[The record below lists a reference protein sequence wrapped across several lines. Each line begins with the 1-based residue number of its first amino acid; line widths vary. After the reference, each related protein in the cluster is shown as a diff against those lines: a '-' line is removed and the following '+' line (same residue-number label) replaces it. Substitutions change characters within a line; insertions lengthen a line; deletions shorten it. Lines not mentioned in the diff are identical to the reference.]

1 MEFQTLPQRE
11 YKDRLFKAIFG
22 RDTEESKRWRLEL
35 YNALNGTDYADP
47 NELKLTTIE
56 NFIYITMKNDVSFLL
71 DSQMNLYEQQSTFNP
86 NMPLRGFLYFSQL
99 YLSYLNDK
107 DVDIFGK
114 NLVKIPTPRF
124 LVFYNGDNELPDI
137 TKFRL
142 SDAFIKPDK
151 DAENA
156 RDFEWTATV
165 VNINKNCNKT
175 LHKKCVSLYHYS
187 SFVARVKDNSAAGM
201 DKRSAVENAVDFAIA
216 NNYLDGFFKRQRED
230 IIMFS
235 MTEFDQEAYDRHR
248 RREGYEDGL
257 EEGIHQK
264 AVEAAINLLKMGVGT
279 PEQIAQ
285 AQGLPLEQVLEL
297 QKQLS
302 AIETA

>member
-22 RDTEESKRWRLEL
+22 RDSEESKRWRLEL

-99 YLSYLNDK
+99 YLAYLNDK

-114 NLVKIPTPRF
+114 SLVKIPTPRF
-124 LVFYNGDNELPDI
+124 FVFYNGDNELPDI

-151 DAENA
+151 ETEKE

-165 VNINKNCNKT
+165 VNINKNRNKT
-175 LHKKCVSLYHYS
+175 LHKKCISLYHYS
-187 SFVARVKDNSAAGM
+187 SFVARVKDNLAEGM
-201 DKRSAVENAVDFAIA
+201 DKRSAVENAVDFAIV

-248 RREGYEDGL
+248 RREGYEDGV
-257 EEGIHQK
+257 QDK

-285 AQGLPLEQVLEL
+285 AQGLTLEQVLEL
-297 QKQLS
+297 QKQIS
-302 AIETA
+302 AQPAQA

>member
-1 MEFQTLPQRE
+1 
-11 YKDRLFKAIFG
+11 
-22 RDTEESKRWRLEL
+22 
-35 YNALNGTDYADP
+35 
-47 NELKLTTIE
+47 
-56 NFIYITMKNDVSFLL
+56 
-71 DSQMNLYEQQSTFNP
+71 
-86 NMPLRGFLYFSQL
+86 MPLRGLLYFSQL
-99 YLSYLNDK
+99 YLAYLNEK

-114 NLVKIPTPRF
+114 TLVKIPTPRF
-124 LVFYNGDNELPDI
+124 LVFYNGDKKLPDV

-142 SDAFIKPDK
+142 SEAFIKPDK
-151 DAENA
+151 DVGKDC
-156 RDFEWTATV
+156 DFEWTATV

-187 SFVARVKDNSAAGM
+187 SFVARVKDNLAAGM
-201 DKRSAVENAVDFAIA
+201 DKHAAVVSAVDFAII

-248 RREGYEDGL
+248 RREGYEDGA
-257 EEGIHQK
+257 QDK
-264 AVEAAINLLKMGVGT
+264 AIEAATNLLKMKILT

-297 QKQLS
+297 QKQIS
-302 AIETA
+302 EQAVEA